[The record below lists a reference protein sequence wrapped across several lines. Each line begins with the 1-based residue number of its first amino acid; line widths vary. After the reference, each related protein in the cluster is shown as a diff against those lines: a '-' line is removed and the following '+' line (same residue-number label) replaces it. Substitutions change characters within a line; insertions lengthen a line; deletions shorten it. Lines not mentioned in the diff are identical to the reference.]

1 MNARNALSA
10 ALTRPLARV
19 TDCTIS
25 ASCLDT
31 SPLGSGVDVLGSR
44 AVTIAG
50 NAAAR
55 NGRSGIRVAG
65 SRDVRIRGNL
75 AEGNLHG
82 SIVVAADQDREGGRL
97 VDVRD
102 NLARNIG
109 GGGVEVAPSGA
120 AGLEGDTERDNGHVE

>member
-1 MNARNALSA
+1 
-10 ALTRPLARV
+10 V

-44 AVTIAG
+44 AVTITG

-55 NGRSGIRVAG
+55 NGGSGIRVAG

-75 AEGNLHG
+75 AEGNLG
-82 SIVVAADQDREGGRL
+82 GGIVVEAEQDREGGRP

-102 NLARNIG
+102 NLARNNG
-109 GGGVEVAPSGA
+109 GRAVEVIPSGA
-120 AGLEGDTERDNGHVE
+120 ARLEGNIERDNGRVE